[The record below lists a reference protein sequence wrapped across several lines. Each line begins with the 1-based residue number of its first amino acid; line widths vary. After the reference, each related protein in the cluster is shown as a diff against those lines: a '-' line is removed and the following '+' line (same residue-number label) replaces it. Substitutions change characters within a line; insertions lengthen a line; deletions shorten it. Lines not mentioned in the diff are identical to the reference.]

1 MKKVLSRINNYYD
14 ELLEQI
20 VGLIKDTNYKIL
32 ETSLTPSKLKKY
44 RAGEITRDT
53 AEKYASTRE
62 ERLMEK
68 EKNEKL
74 EWAKEVMQYQSP
86 KLINITVRCTINGNG
101 VVAEVSSFNDNGC
114 IETSGF
120 AGGSGY
126 DKESSAIA
134 SAFNENKQIMK
145 VLFDAFEKYDTLP
158 YGVSFYG
165 RPMFDS
171 GVGVSCFRDLFTKM
185 GYSWEIFDTKT
196 ITTYVIKKI

>member
-1 MKKVLSRINNYYD
+1 MKTVLSRINNYYD

-20 VGLIKDTNYKIL
+20 VGLIKDTNRKVL

-44 RAGEITRDT
+44 RAGEITRET
-53 AEKYASTRE
+53 AEEYASIRE
-62 ERLMEK
+62 EKFAKK
-68 EKNEKL
+68 EKDKKL
-74 EWAKEVMQYQSP
+74 EWAKEVMEYEIP
-86 KLINITVRCTINGNG
+86 ERIDITVKYTKNR
-101 VVAEVSSFNDNGC
+101 VVAEVMSFNGNSC

-126 DKESSAIA
+126 DKESAAIA
-134 SAFNENKQIMK
+134 SAFNENKQVMK

-171 GVGVSCFRDLFTKM
+171 GVGVDCFRDLFTKM
-185 GYSWEIFDTKT
+185 GYSWESFGTKT